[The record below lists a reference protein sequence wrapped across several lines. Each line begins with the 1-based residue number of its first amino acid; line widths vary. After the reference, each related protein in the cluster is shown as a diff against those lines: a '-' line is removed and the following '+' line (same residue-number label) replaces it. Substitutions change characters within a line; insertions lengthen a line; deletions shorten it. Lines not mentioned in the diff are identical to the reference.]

1 MSLEISYHLSL
12 CLNCLANVH
21 ISAGILSAA
30 KGLWVT
36 IVTFLPLPLGLP
48 GGGLARSTHSSSS
61 SDIKREDKEDDEN
74 SSVADKS
81 EDEKKDSKVARSR
94 TR

>member
-1 MSLEISYHLSL
+1 MYTDFFWTSSASPVLYALLKILKLRAL
-12 CLNCLANVH
+12 CLSV
-21 ISAGILSAA
+21 
-30 KGLWVT
+30 
-36 IVTFLPLPLGLP
+36 GLP
-48 GGGLARSTHSSSS
+48 GGLARSSHSSSS

-81 EDEKKDSKVARSR
+81 EEEKKDTKAARSR

>member
-1 MSLEISYHLSL
+1 MYTDFFWTSSASLVLYALLKLKILKLHAL
-12 CLNCLANVH
+12 CLSV
-21 ISAGILSAA
+21 
-30 KGLWVT
+30 
-36 IVTFLPLPLGLP
+36 GLP
-48 GGGLARSTHSSSS
+48 GGLARSSHSSSS

-81 EDEKKDSKVARSR
+81 EEEKKDTKAARSR